1 MRKRFKELCIEVTK
15 NREEL
20 KEQRELIDFLLEHDR
35 KDIIFNIP
43 KNPLYNVMGYCLEA
57 KYIYTNKISV
67 AKITGNIWV
76 ENDGGYNIAVP
87 NKAEVIE
94 DDDEKFVVKVSN
106 KDNLFKP
113 IYYKVFKHNGKVADV
128 TEYYPN
134 EEPTTVANPDT
145 PTETDF
151 KYFTAEQVRNMSQK
165 EVKENYSDIMKSMK
179 KWGEE
184 NGNS

>member
-1 MRKRFKELCIEVTK
+1 MRKRFKELCDEVTK

-35 KDIIFNIP
+35 KDIIFNIQTD
-43 KNPLYNVMGYCLEA
+43 PLYNGIGYCLEA

-67 AKITGNIWV
+67 VKITGNILL
-76 ENDGGYNIAVP
+76 ENDGDYTIAVQ

-94 DDDEKFVVKVSN
+94 NDDEKFVVKVSN
-106 KDNLFKP
+106 KYNLFKS
-113 IYYKVFKHNGKVADV
+113 IYYKVFKQNGKVADV

-134 EEPTTVANPDT
+134 EESTTVANQYT

-151 KYFTAEQVRNMSQK
+151 KYFTAEQVKKMSQK
-165 EVKENYSDIMKSMK
+165 EFKENFADIMKSMK
-179 KWGEE
+179 KW
-184 NGNS
+184 